1 MKFSQVND
9 KLMAE
14 IKKCLERKGF
24 VFKHQNEFNYVLANP
39 KEHNLYYNLADNE
52 GVILYRDQV
61 IFRWAITVKMDIEK
75 GMIHSELYFLN
86 T

>member
-14 IKKCLERKGF
+14 IKKCLESKGF

-39 KEHNLYYNLADNE
+39 KEHNLCYNLSNNE
-52 GVILYRDQV
+52 GIILYRGRS
-61 IFRWAITVKMDIEK
+61 IFRWSITTKMDIEK
-75 GMIHSELYFLN
+75 GLINSELRFLN